1 MNALATTGPGALATL
16 PQSVRA
22 GASIAP
28 AARRACA
35 AALAALDRYLDG
47 QPLTDANLVA
57 YLIARHDVGAS
68 PATP

>member
-16 PQSVRA
+16 PRSVRA

-28 AARRACA
+28 TARRACA
-35 AALAALDRYLDG
+35 ALDTYLDG
-47 QPLTDANLVA
+47 QPLTDANLA
-57 YLIARHDVGAS
+57 ARRDAGAS